1 MQIVVLCIFVEGSG
15 DVNCVVGIYNDIADL
30 IAGGNFSCMQI
41 AVAAAGNG
49 DGNCLIGQQD
59 FTGSGVSG
67 IIDLISI
74 LPWGVSSSK
83 RLPVVPDMTLPC
95 TVTVLA
101 ACAGSRKAGVKSRDR
116 TRQAVKT
123 SPKCLCIFIRK
134 PPFNKIRVSTGKQT
148 CIKIVSSYNKP
159 I

>member
-1 MQIVVLCIFVEGSG
+1 
-15 DVNCVVGIYNDIADL
+15 
-30 IAGGNFSCMQI
+30 MQI
-41 AVAAAGNG
+41 AVVAAGNG

-67 IIDLISI
+67 IIDLNLHFALRGIQQQ
-74 LPWGVSSSK
+74 

-123 SPKCLCIFIRK
+123 SPKMFVHFHKGSLRSIES
-134 PPFNKIRVSTGKQT
+134 VSVQENRP
-148 CIKIVSSYNKP
+148 VSR
-159 I
+159 

>member
-30 IAGGNFSCMQI
+30 IAGGNFSCMKI
-41 AVAAAGNG
+41 AVAAAG
-49 DGNCLIGQQD
+49 
-59 FTGSGVSG
+59 
-67 IIDLISI
+67 
-74 LPWGVSSSK
+74 K
-83 RLPVVPDMTLPC
+83 RLPVVPDMTLSC

-101 ACAGSRKAGVKSRDR
+101 ACAGSKKAGVKSRDR

>member
-1 MQIVVLCIFVEGSG
+1 MEILVAL
-15 DVNCVVGIYNDIADL
+15 
-30 IAGGNFSCMQI
+30 QI
-41 AVAAAGNG
+41 AVVAAGNG

-67 IIDLISI
+67 IIDLNLHFALGGIQQQK
-74 LPWGVSSSK
+74 V
-83 RLPVVPDMTLPC
+83 PVVPDMTLPC
-95 TVTVLA
+95 TVTVFA
-101 ACAGSRKAGVKSRDR
+101 AWAGSRKAGVKSRDR

-134 PPFNKIRVSTGKQT
+134 PPFNRIRVSTGKQT

>member
-41 AVAAAGNG
+41 AVVAAGNG

-59 FTGSGVSG
+59 FTGRVSVALS
-67 IIDLISI
+67 ILISI

-83 RLPVVPDMTLPC
+83 RLLVVPDMTLPC

-101 ACAGSRKAGVKSRDR
+101 A
-116 TRQAVKT
+116 
-123 SPKCLCIFIRK
+123 
-134 PPFNKIRVSTGKQT
+134 
-148 CIKIVSSYNKP
+148 
-159 I
+159 

>member
-1 MQIVVLCIFVEGSG
+1 MRYLPFKTRKATAAHLGRRIQPDDHLTLRSIQMQIVVLCIFVEGSG

-67 IIDLISI
+67 IIDLN
-74 LPWGVSSSK
+74 LHFAPEGY
-83 RLPVVPDMTLPC
+83 P
-95 TVTVLA
+95 A
-101 ACAGSRKAGVKSRDR
+101 AKGCRWCR
-116 TRQAVKT
+116 T
-123 SPKCLCIFIRK
+123 
-134 PPFNKIRVSTGKQT
+134 
-148 CIKIVSSYNKP
+148 
-159 I
+159 

>member
-41 AVAAAGNG
+41 AVVAAGNVA
-49 DGNCLIGQQD
+49 LSI
-59 FTGSGVSG
+59 
-67 IIDLISI
+67 LISI

-101 ACAGSRKAGVKSRDR
+101 AWAGSRKAGVKSRDR

-134 PPFNKIRVSTGKQT
+134 PPFNRIRVSTGKQT